1 MKLEIPIK
9 PVIVKNSDFQTI
21 IIRVMFPYVETDDN
35 IAMLNI
41 LPNLLMFMNNK
52 YKTEEEFQRNRK
64 KNYIL
69 STSCNTLVVGNT
81 GCLCFSMVI
90 PDKEA
95 LGFDNLEKQFEFF
108 KELIYNPKLIDGGFD
123 KFELDR
129 EKTNLNL
136 SIDNRMKKLKSYQSI
151 KALQLIDD
159 EGILSRCIEN
169 NQEKINLINENNLYD
184 FYKQIITEH
193 QPSVFV
199 FGNVNND
206 EINYLADKYLYNN
219 EGGKTTINVE
229 YNHFLKIR
237 NTSTNYVEE
246 ESNFKDSSISLM
258 YKVKDM
264 KEDYF
269 NHLSLLSSL
278 LSSLSS
284 RMLNKKLRDDNDLV
298 YSSKVVPYMR
308 FGVFEIT
315 AYINKKNKDLVIEKI
330 KEVMDDIKNPDNIR
344 KYLDNIK
351 ERRRILLIKCL
362 DDKFCLLNDVVSET
376 LKTSKNMKDEYDD
389 ILKITAEDISNF
401 VDHLILDTVYFI
413 KEEENE

>member
-1 MKLEIPIK
+1 
-9 PVIVKNSDFQTI
+9 
-21 IIRVMFPYVETDDN
+21 
-35 IAMLNI
+35 
-41 LPNLLMFMNNK
+41 
-52 YKTEEEFQRNRK
+52 
-64 KNYIL
+64 
-69 STSCNTLVVGNT
+69 
-81 GCLCFSMVI
+81 
-90 PDKEA
+90 
-95 LGFDNLEKQFEFF
+95 
-108 KELIYNPKLIDGGFD
+108 
-123 KFELDR
+123 
-129 EKTNLNL
+129 
-136 SIDNRMKKLKSYQSI
+136 
-151 KALQLIDD
+151 
-159 EGILSRCIEN
+159 
-169 NQEKINLINENNLYD
+169 
-184 FYKQIITEH
+184 
-193 QPSVFV
+193 
-199 FGNVNND
+199 
-206 EINYLADKYLYNN
+206 
-219 EGGKTTINVE
+219 
-229 YNHFLKIR
+229 
-237 NTSTNYVEE
+237 
-246 ESNFKDSSISLM
+246 M

-362 DDKFCLLNDVVSET
+362 DDKFSLLNDVVSET